1 MGVPEERRA
10 AVVETLRAELQETY
24 RNHLNTGMLATRY
37 LFEVLARNGLNDL
50 ACDLLLQRD
59 FPSFGWWLEQGA
71 TTTWEQWNGRDSH
84 DHPMFGGGLTWLHK
98 CLAGVDIDPEEPG
111 FRHILIRPYLAAKV
125 GDVRYQTVS
134 PYGKVGAEV
143 HHDSTSVRVKV
154 TVPAGCHATVFVPG
168 ETAPHEVAQGTWT
181 FTADKVAE

>member
-1 MGVPEERRA
+1 
-10 AVVETLRAELQETY
+10 
-24 RNHLNTGMLATRY
+24 
-37 LFEVLARNGLNDL
+37 
-50 ACDLLLQRD
+50 
-59 FPSFGWWLEQGA
+59 
-71 TTTWEQWNGRDSH
+71 
-84 DHPMFGGGLTWLHK
+84 MFGGGLTWLHK